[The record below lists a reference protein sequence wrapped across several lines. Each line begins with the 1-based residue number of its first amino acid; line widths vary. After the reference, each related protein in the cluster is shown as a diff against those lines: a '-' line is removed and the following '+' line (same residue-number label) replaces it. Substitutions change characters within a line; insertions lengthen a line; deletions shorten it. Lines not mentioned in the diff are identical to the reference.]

1 MFSEIRDRK
10 DRKRVHACWNV
21 ILKYCPH
28 YPKNVSVSKE
38 VNKEDWT
45 TINADRIWNLKIY
58 IPNQISHLKTGKDI
72 YFICLLL
79 LIELHA
85 QYFALINLILKLQFC
100 AEASWEFLI
109 NLLVRVKIICFVR
122 DLRNKH
128 RQIFEGRESSSQS
141 PGSSLAEEYSRDNPQ
156 NIKSVVNQAPGATSQ
171 QNTSDHQT
179 TESRGCLDP
188 GKNHMFCLNIECAR
202 SKKCCDICIF
212 RPSVTLPSWHPWHVS
227 STAATCLTHVSH
239 NRSTRCICRWSST
252 RVRVSLG
259 LCSSGNNYQFLP
271 RLYHR
276 DNNIIK

>member
-1 MFSEIRDRK
+1 MI
-10 DRKRVHACWNV
+10 
-21 ILKYCPH
+21 ILLLDIWDFIA
-28 YPKNVSVSKE
+28 SKE
-38 VNKEDWT
+38 GHWT
-45 TINADRIWNLKIY
+45 WCHLAHGDLEGGRNPLWLTFMYAQNQNLSFQPIQANY
-58 IPNQISHLKTGKDI
+58 MGRGNVMSLP
-72 YFICLLL
+72 LLNY
-79 LIELHA
+79 A
-85 QYFALINLILKLQFC
+85 CSVFCSDQFNSET

-252 RVRVSLG
+252 RVRDSLG